1 MTVGIADHANVIGRV
16 ARSLQYVCRRSWLIA
31 VAAALLLPALAH
43 AHAGLVSSDPAAEA
57 VLATAPATLS
67 LTFNEPVEPLALS
80 LIDAQGNSHPIT
92 EIARDGAS
100 LRFAPPSALSAGGL
114 VLSWRVVSADG
125 HPIGGSLTFWIGAP
139 GSALPAI
146 IVRDDPARRTAIWL
160 TQIVVELTLFA
171 AVGGAVFAAWIAAAP
186 LAGVGIASAS
196 LALLGLAALI
206 GSVGL
211 QGLDALDLPSRH
223 IRDAAVWRVGGAGSF
238 GDAATL
244 MGLAFVLAL
253 AALRWRGWNA
263 RWLSLGAVVSLGT
276 AFAVSGHTAT
286 AEPRMVASAA
296 IWVHGASLALWI
308 GALLP
313 LAMGVTGQAGPQAL
327 RRFSR
332 AIPVAIAA
340 LLLSGV
346 VLSVLQLGRVE
357 ALWSSGYGRILIA
370 KLALVT
376 LLLLIA
382 LWNRAR
388 LTPRL
393 EAGTPGAVHML
404 RRTIAAELV
413 LVVAILGVVGL
424 WRFTPPPHNAVSGV
438 GASASA
444 FVHLHGEKA
453 MAGVTVTPDRAG
465 PIEFS
470 VVLQTPDE
478 APLAAQALT
487 VTLSNP
493 AAGIEPASA
502 EAQRQPDGAWRVRM
516 SAPLPGSW
524 TLTLGILISDFEKV
538 SIEGPVVIR

>member
-1 MTVGIADHANVIGRV
+1 M
-16 ARSLQYVCRRSWLIA
+16 IA
-31 VAAALLLPALAH
+31 VAAVLLLPALAH

-100 LRFAPPSALSAGGL
+100 LRFAPPSALSTGGH
-114 VLSWRVVSADG
+114 VLSWRVVSGDG

-160 TQIVVELTLFA
+160 TGVFVELTLFT

-186 LAGVGIASAS
+186 LAGVGLVSAG

-211 QGLDALDLPSRH
+211 QGLDALDLPLRH
-223 IRDAAVWRVGGAGSF
+223 IRDVAVWRAGGTGSF

-244 MGLAFVLAL
+244 TGLAFVLAL

-263 RWLSLGAVVSLGT
+263 RWPSLGAVVSLGT
-276 AFAVSGHTAT
+276 AFAVSGHAAT

-313 LAMGVTGQAGPQAL
+313 LAMGVSRQAGPQAL

-340 LLLSGV
+340 LLISGI

-393 EAGTPGAVHML
+393 EAGTAGAVQML

-424 WRFTPPPHNAVSGV
+424 WRFTPPPHNAASGV
-438 GASASA
+438 GASASASA

-453 MAGVTVTPDRAG
+453 MAGVTLMPDRAG

-487 VTLSNP
+487 VTLANP

-502 EAQRQPDGAWRVRM
+502 EAQRQPDGAWRARM
-516 SAPLPGSW
+516 PAPLPGSW